1 MELYDMHSHIL
12 PQMDDGAEDVEVSK
26 KILNVLY
33 SQGVSHICLTPHYY
47 SHKESMEDFL
57 KRREY
62 CLSLLKPHIPQ
73 EIKVCLGAEVYVT
86 DIIMNNAS
94 LNHVCYGNSNY
105 ILLEF
110 PYLTT
115 FKDSSFEL
123 LVRLMNRYGVKPIL
137 AHIERYP
144 ALLGNPKLM
153 QELSSYGIRFQTN
166 VVLYLD
172 RGTFR
177 KLKKLIKLGLVD
189 FIGSDAH
196 NLVRNSPQKF
206 GEAVEL
212 INKKTSPNVMRAI
225 SRFSSDVFSESTES

>member
-62 CLSLLKPHIPQ
+62 CFSLLKPHIPQ
-73 EIKVCLGAEVYVT
+73 GIEVCLGAEVYVT
-86 DIIMNNAS
+86 DIIMNNTS
-94 LNHVCYGNSNY
+94 LNPVCYGNSNY

-110 PYLTT
+110 PYQTT

-166 VVLYLD
+166 AVSYLD

-196 NLVRNSPQKF
+196 NLVRNSPDKF
-206 GEAVEL
+206 TEAVEL
-212 INKKTSPNVMRAI
+212 INKKTSPNVVRAI
-225 SRFSSDVFSESTES
+225 THFSRDVFEDAVK

>member
-62 CLSLLKPHIPQ
+62 CFSLLKPHIPQ
-73 EIKVCLGAEVYVT
+73 GIEICLGAEVYVT
-86 DIIMNNAS
+86 DIIMNNGS
-94 LNHVCYGNSNY
+94 LNPVCYGNSNY

-110 PYLTT
+110 PYQTT

-166 VVLYLD
+166 AVSYLD

-225 SRFSSDVFSESTES
+225 THFSRDVFEDAVK

>member
-57 KRREY
+57 KSREY
-62 CLSLLKPHIPQ
+62 CFSLLKPHIPQ
-73 EIKVCLGAEVYVT
+73 GIEVCLGAEVYVT

-166 VVLYLD
+166 AVSYLD

-225 SRFSSDVFSESTES
+225 THFSRDVFEDAVK

>member
-62 CLSLLKPHIPQ
+62 CFSLLKPHISQ
-73 EIKVCLGAEVYVT
+73 GIEVCLGAEVYVT
-86 DIIMNNAS
+86 DIIMNNTS
-94 LNHVCYGNSNY
+94 LNPVCYGNSNY

-110 PYLTT
+110 PYQTT

-123 LVRLMNRYGVKPIL
+123 LVRLMNSYGVKPIL

-166 VVLYLD
+166 AVSYLD

-196 NLVRNSPQKF
+196 NLVRNSPHKF

-225 SRFSSDVFSESTES
+225 SHFSKEIFDKTTE